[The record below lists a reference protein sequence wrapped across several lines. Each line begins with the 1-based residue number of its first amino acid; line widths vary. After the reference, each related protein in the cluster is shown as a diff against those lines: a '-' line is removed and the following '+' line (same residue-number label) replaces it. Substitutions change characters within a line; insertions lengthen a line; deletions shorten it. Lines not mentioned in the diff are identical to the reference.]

1 MHYSKTHK
9 VAESMHNIH
18 VNLAGIQSLKDAS
31 EQIRRI
37 SKGE

>member
-1 MHYSKTHK
+1 MSKLD
-9 VAESMHNIH
+9 E
-18 VNLAGIQSLKDAS
+18 NLAGIQSLNDAS